1 MDGCSPESIV
11 RTYYAR
17 VDSPFPQQ
25 VVDLFAPEAIYRRPG
40 YAPLRG
46 TQDLLEFFGEKRV
59 IVSGVHTLERVVV
72 VGSAVAVEG
81 TFVGVLKSG
90 VEVSLRFADF
100 FDLDG
105 ELIRA
110 RNTYF
115 DAPLV

>member
-17 VDSPFPQQ
+17 VDGPSPQQ
-25 VVDLFAPEAIYRRPG
+25 VVDLFAPDAVYRRPG

-46 TQDLLEFFGEKRV
+46 TQDLLAFFGEKRV
-59 IVSGVHTLERVVV
+59 IASGTHTLDRVVTA
-72 VGSAVAVEG
+72 GSIVAVEG
-81 TFVGVLKSG
+81 TFEGVLKSG

-100 FDLDG
+100 FDLGG